1 MRKKE
6 RSRILNSFPTAL
18 INSLKESTSLPR
30 EAGIDVLSVFDV
42 EREEKKKQEMVVL
55 YEDCTQVGSQSSGSA
70 VEVYTTARLLSTLMS
85 QR

>member
-55 YEDCTQVGSQSSGSA
+55 YEDCNNNNNNVLFTSFLHSS
-70 VEVYTTARLLSTLMS
+70 
-85 QR
+85 